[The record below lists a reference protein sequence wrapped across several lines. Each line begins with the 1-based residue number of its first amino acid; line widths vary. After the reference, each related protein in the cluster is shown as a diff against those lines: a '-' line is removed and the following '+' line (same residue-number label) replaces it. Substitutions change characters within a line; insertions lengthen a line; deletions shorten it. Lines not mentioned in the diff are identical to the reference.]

1 VKDKKGVK
9 FILTTVIGGVLFL
22 VPVVFLGVMLSKAAG
37 FMMVIAQP
45 LAAWIPVET
54 IGGIALANLIAIVAV
69 ILLCFL
75 AGLVARHALAGK
87 LVKTLESKV
96 MMKIPGYSM
105 VKGIAGGFDASEK
118 EGLKPV
124 ALQLGTAERVGFEMQ
139 KLPDGRSVIYIPSA
153 PSPWSG
159 ITQVLPAD
167 QVTYLNVPVTKIIEI
182 TESYGHGVGELL
194 SSRVEGADSKGVG
207 A

>member
-1 VKDKKGVK
+1 MKDKKGVQ
-9 FILTTVIGGVLFL
+9 FVLTTVIGGVLFL
-22 VPVVFLGVMLSKAAG
+22 VPVVFLGMILAKAAS
-37 FMMVIAQP
+37 FMMVIAKP
-45 LAAWIPVET
+45 MAAWIPVDS
-54 IGGIALANLIAIVAV
+54 IGGVALANLIAIAAV

-75 AGLVARHALAGK
+75 AGLVARLALAGK
-87 LVKTLESKV
+87 FVKILESKV
-96 MMKIPGYSM
+96 LIKIPGYSM
-105 VKGIAGGFDASEK
+105 VKSIAGGFDASEK

-159 ITQVLPAD
+159 ITQILPPD

-194 SSRVEGADSKGVG
+194 AAKNEGT
-207 A
+207 

>member
-1 VKDKKGVK
+1 MKDKKGVQ
-9 FILTTVIGGVLFL
+9 FVLTTVIGGVLFL
-22 VPVVFLGVMLSKAAG
+22 VPVVFLGMILAKAAG
-37 FMMVIAQP
+37 FMMVIAKP
-45 LAAWIPVET
+45 MAAWIPVDS
-54 IGGIALANLIAIVAV
+54 IGGVALANLIAIAAV
-69 ILLCFL
+69 IIVCFL

-96 MMKIPGYSM
+96 LMKIPGYSM

-124 ALQLGTAERVGFEMQ
+124 ALQLGTAERVGFEIQ

-159 ITQVLPAD
+159 ITQILPPE
-167 QVTYLNVPVTKIIEI
+167 QVTYLDVPVTKIIEI

-194 SSRVEGADSKGVG
+194 AAKNEGT
-207 A
+207 

>member
-1 VKDKKGVK
+1 MSVKKSVH
-9 FILTTVIGGVLFL
+9 FMLTTMIGGVLFL
-22 VPVVFLGVMLSKAAG
+22 VPVVFLGMILTKAAG

-45 LAAWIPVET
+45 MAAWVPVDS

-69 ILLCFL
+69 ILLCFI

-87 LVKTLESKV
+87 LVKKLESKV
-96 MMKIPGYSM
+96 LMKIPGYSM

-118 EGLKPV
+118 EGLRPV

-139 KLPDGRSVIYIPSA
+139 KLPDGRSVIFIPSV

-159 ITQVLPAD
+159 ITQILPPD
-167 QVTYLNVPVTKIIEI
+167 QITYLNVPVTKIIEI

-194 SSRVEGADSKGVG
+194 AAKNNFE
-207 A
+207 

>member
-1 VKDKKGVK
+1 MKDKKGVH
-9 FILTTVIGGVLFL
+9 FVLTTVIGGVLFL
-22 VPVVFLGVMLSKAAG
+22 VPVVFLIVVLSKAAG
-37 FMMVIAQP
+37 FMMIIAQP
-45 LAAWIPVET
+45 LAAWVTVDT
-54 IGGIALANLIAIVAV
+54 IGGIALANLIAIAAV
-69 ILLCFL
+69 IILCFL

-87 LVKTLESKV
+87 LVNTLELKV
-96 MMKIPGYSM
+96 LMKIPGYSM

-159 ITQVLPAD
+159 ITQVLPPE
-167 QVTYLNVPVTKIIEI
+167 QVTYLDVPVTKIIEI
-182 TESYGHGVGELL
+182 TESYGHGLGELL
-194 SSRVEGADSKGVG
+194 AAKNKGAES
-207 A
+207 